1 MDVCFHMFL
10 FLASITLNMIYA
22 YLLIFL
28 LMLNYTN
35 STEIY
40 LNMGNAKPL
49 VYIRWLIPLYCLIDA
64 LLKLPFHNKLLHGV
78 CALFPYENIFISHH
92 GMTNEDPDK
101 KTTKLYAWHDNR
113 QHKFV
118 FKKQQEPILILNF
131 TSYTLDEYRLSIY
144 AYLHFFIPHI

>member
-10 FLASITLNMIYA
+10 FLACFFLIWELHLAITLNMIYA

-78 CALFPYENIFISHH
+78 CALFPYENIFISI
-92 GMTNEDPDK
+92 K
-101 KTTKLYAWHDNR
+101 KHPRSIHKLG
-113 QHKFV
+113 FV